1 MQEKTFNNHNVHDA
15 TLNKEEDNNGDLLV
29 LRSKPGPRYVC
40 FAVTLQNLGLKLK
53 AAAGTSLSLLLRS
66 GKLDP
71 ISYQL
76 DPDDLEWLP
85 DRRSSRL

>member
-1 MQEKTFNNHNVHDA
+1 VKEKTLNHHNIYDA
-15 TLNKEEDNNGDLLV
+15 TLNKEDDNSDLLV
-29 LRSKPGPRYVC
+29 MVSRSGPRYVC
-40 FAVTLQNLGLKLK
+40 FAVTLQNPGIKLK